1 MDSFPDAWFCLI
13 ERESEEIEMIK
24 EKQMKFYGLRNL
36 KTVPQFEKI
45 SKDDLF
51 ATEVVSH
58 VLPFRTNNYVVEEL
72 IDWDNVPNDPMFQL
86 TFPQKDM
93 LEDHQ
98 FNAMA
103 DLLKKGGSKDD
114 INALANK
121 IRFELNP
128 HPAGQMTANVPLMED
143 DDEPVQGVQHK
154 YKETALVFPSAGQ
167 TCHAYCTFCFRWA
180 QFVGMNDLKF
190 ATDESNRFQ
199 KYLKEH
205 KEITDVLFTGG
216 DPMVMTLKKLE
227 IFLKP
232 FLQPEFDHIQNIRIG
247 TKSVAYWPYKF
258 VTDKE
263 ADGVLKLF
271 EELVDAGKHVA
282 IMGHYNHWVELST
295 PIAQEAVK
303 RIRKTGAEIR
313 AQSPLVKH
321 VNDDSEVW
329 ARLWTDEV
337 KNGIIPYYMFIE
349 RDTGA
354 KNYFEIPL
362 YKAYQ
367 IFRDAYK
374 NVSGLARTV
383 RGPSMSALPGKVR
396 VEGIAEIKGEKVFV
410 LNFLQA
416 RNPEWVRRPFFAKYD
431 EKATWL
437 NLLEPAFG
445 EDKFFYQDELKQ
457 ILIDRAAKDHHQF
470 NEKEEMDDEHLATG
484 AA

>member
-1 MDSFPDAWFCLI
+1 MI
-13 ERESEEIEMIK
+13 ENKKM
-24 EKQMKFYGLRNL
+24 QFYGSRDLS
-36 KTVPQFEKI
+36 KI
-45 SKDDLF
+45 SQLKHLPKDYLF
-51 ATEVVSH
+51 ATKVVSQI
-58 VLPFRTNNYVVEEL
+58 LPFRSNNYVVDEL
-72 IDWDNVPNDPMFQL
+72 IDWDNIPNDPMFQL
-86 TFPQKDM
+86 TFPQKGMIEENDF
-93 LEDHQ
+93 ER
-98 FNAMA
+98 MA
-103 DLLKKGGSKDD
+103 NLLKRKPTKEE
-114 INALANK
+114 IEALANE
-121 IRFELNP
+121 IRFSLNP
-128 HPAGQMTANVPLMED
+128 HPAGQMTANVPFLEED
-143 DDEPVQGVQHK
+143 NEPVRGLQHK

-190 ATDESNRFQ
+190 STNESRRFQ
-199 KYLKEH
+199 NYLHRH

-227 IFLKP
+227 IFLLP
-232 FLQPEFDHIQNIRIG
+232 FLSPKFDHIRNIRIG

-258 VTDKE
+258 VNDKE
-263 ADGVLKLF
+263 ADGVLRLF
-271 EELVDAGKHVA
+271 EKLVDAGKHVA

-295 PIAQEAVK
+295 PVAQEAAR
-303 RIRKTGAEIR
+303 RIRNTGAVIR

-321 VNDDSEVW
+321 VNDDSAIW
-329 ARLWTDEV
+329 SRLWTDQV
-337 KNGIIPYYMFIE
+337 KLGIVPYYMFVE

-362 YKAYQ
+362 HKAYN

-396 VEGIAEIKGEKVFV
+396 IEGIAEINGEKVFV

-431 EKATWL
+431 EKAMWL
-437 NLLEPAFG
+437 NHLKPAFG
-445 EDKFFYQDELKQ
+445 KRKFFYKDELKQ
-457 ILIDRAAKDHHQF
+457 ILLARAAKDHHLF
-470 NEKEEMDDEHLATG
+470 NEKEEMEDEHLATG

>member
-1 MDSFPDAWFCLI
+1 
-13 ERESEEIEMIK
+13 MIK
-24 EKQMKFYGLRNL
+24 QKQMRFYGLRDL
-36 KTVPQFEKI
+36 SKISQFQNI

-51 ATEVVSH
+51 ATQVVSH
-58 VLPFRTNNYVVEEL
+58 VLPFRTNNYLVEEL
-72 IDWDNVPNDPMFQL
+72 IDWDNAPNDPIYQL
-86 TFPQKDM
+86 TFPQKEM
-93 LEDHQ
+93 LEDQHFDQ
-98 FNAMA
+98 MA
-103 DLLKKGGSKDD
+103 DLIKQDADKDK

-128 HPAGQMTANVPLMED
+128 HPAGQMTANVPLMGD
-143 DDEPVQGVQHK
+143 NDEPVQGLQHK

-180 QFVGMNDLKF
+180 QFVGVNDLKF

-232 FLQPEFDHIQNIRIG
+232 LLEPEFEHIQNIRIG

-258 VTDKE
+258 VTDKD
-263 ADGVLKLF
+263 ADGVLRLF
-271 EELVDAGKHVA
+271 EEIVDSGKHLA

-295 PIAQEAVK
+295 PVAQEATK
-303 RIRKTGAEIR
+303 RIRRTGAEIR

-321 VNDDSEVW
+321 VNDSSEVW
-329 ARLWTDEV
+329 AKLWKDEV

-362 YKAYQ
+362 HKAYH

-374 NVSGLARTV
+374 TVSGLARTV

-396 VEGIAEIKGEKVFV
+396 VEGISEINGEKVFV

-437 NLLEPAFG
+437 NLLKPAFG
-445 EDKFFYQDELKQ
+445 EKKFFYQDELKQ
-457 ILIDRAAKDHHQF
+457 ILIERAAKDHHQF